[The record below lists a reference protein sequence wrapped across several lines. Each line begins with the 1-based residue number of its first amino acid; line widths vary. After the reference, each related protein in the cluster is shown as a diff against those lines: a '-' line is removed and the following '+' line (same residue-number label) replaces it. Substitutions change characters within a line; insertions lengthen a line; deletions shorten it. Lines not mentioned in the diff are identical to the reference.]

1 MRIVIST
8 TMPLATMSP
17 ISHGSH
23 NATRPWMAAAGTLTP
38 TITRMANIPIFTLVN
53 TDPFVF
59 TEASLDTE

>member
-1 MRIVIST
+1 MPIVTSIT
-8 TMPLATMSP
+8 TGRGIMTP
-17 ISHGSH
+17 ISAGLLSV
-23 NATRPWMAAAGTLTP
+23 TRPWMAAAGTLTP